1 MATHDYHNSNK
12 CVSQDHFNDL
22 IETTWAH
29 LFALQPSY
37 TKEEAESFAA
47 SCLKFETFLYDN
59 FGFDLNDWYIR
70 KSAFP

>member
-1 MATHDYHNSNK
+1 
-12 CVSQDHFNDL
+12 
-22 IETTWAH
+22 
-29 LFALQPSY
+29 LQPSY